1 MAFPT
6 KAELADEDTGVSQL
20 IQLLNNVVDEL
31 KKPARLGPVKT
42 HEAFIMALGT

>member
-6 KAELADEDTGVSQL
+6 KAELEAANISQL
-20 IQLLNNVVDEL
+20 LLLLNNLVDEL